1 LTWLDLIEVWV
12 TARYPALTVAYR
24 EGADVFVS
32 RRTLAPVA
40 RLAREITS
48 AGGLTPPK

>member
-1 LTWLDLIEVWV
+1 MNVLNVLL
-12 TARYPALTVAYR
+12 APRFAR
-24 EGADVFVS
+24 EGANVFVS

-48 AGGLTPPK
+48 AGGLAPPK